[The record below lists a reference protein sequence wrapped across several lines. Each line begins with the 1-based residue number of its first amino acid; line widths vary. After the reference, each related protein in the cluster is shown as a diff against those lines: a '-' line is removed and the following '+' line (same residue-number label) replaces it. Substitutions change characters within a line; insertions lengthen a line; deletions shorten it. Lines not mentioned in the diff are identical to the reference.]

1 MVYHKPKHELSNNL
15 CLCHDSVCHHSSSAG
30 SPWALLQQIIVC
42 SAYLFNQSLSSR
54 PPPIPYTWL
63 IQTDKYVTS
72 AARSASTGLFCC
84 CWYLS
89 QLSRFVF
96 IPHSKLES
104 SNISR
109 LCRPISCNK
118 CSTNQLTSSTN
129 YIIYLFYQ
137 ELCFSFWFVNY
148 GWLKNKNYEGFP
160 SNSCE
165 QIRILINFVD
175 WKLLVLNEWSWKSR
189 YKSIKKSNRDRQSE
203 NSNNYR

>member
-54 PPPIPYTWL
+54 LHLSPIPDSFKP
-63 IQTDKYVTS
+63 ISTS
-72 AARSASTGLFCC
+72 HLQHGPHLQVFFCC

-148 GWLKNKNYEGFP
+148 GWLKNKNYAGYFQE
-160 SNSCE
+160 SIRE
-165 QIRILINFVD
+165 QSRI
-175 WKLLVLNEWSWKSR
+175 
-189 YKSIKKSNRDRQSE
+189 Q
-203 NSNNYR
+203 

>member
-1 MVYHKPKHELSNNL
+1 MNCPIISVYVMIPF
-15 CLCHDSVCHHSSSAG
+15 VITAAAQ
-30 SPWALLQQIIVC
+30 ALPEH
-42 SAYLFNQSLSSR
+42 YSSR
-54 PPPIPYTWL
+54 LLYAQHISFLTPPPIPYTWL
-63 IQTDKYVTS
+63 IQTDKRFTS
-72 AARSASTGLFCC
+72 AARTASTGLFCC
-84 CWYLS
+84 FWYLS

-148 GWLKNKNYEGFP
+148 GWLKNKNYAGFP
-160 SNSCE
+160 
-165 QIRILINFVD
+165 RIDLRTIKN
-175 WKLLVLNEWSWKSR
+175 
-189 YKSIKKSNRDRQSE
+189 SIK
-203 NSNNYR
+203 